1 MTSIEYTVALQDKA
15 MRKECRRSKKEKKKR
30 RSEGKLSK

>member
-1 MTSIEYTVALQDKA
+1 MTSVEYMVALQDKA
-15 MRKECRRSKKEKKKR
+15 MRKECIWSKKEKRKR

>member
-1 MTSIEYTVALQDKA
+1 MTSVEYMVALHDKA
-15 MRKECRRSKKEKKKR
+15 MRKECIWSKKEKRKR